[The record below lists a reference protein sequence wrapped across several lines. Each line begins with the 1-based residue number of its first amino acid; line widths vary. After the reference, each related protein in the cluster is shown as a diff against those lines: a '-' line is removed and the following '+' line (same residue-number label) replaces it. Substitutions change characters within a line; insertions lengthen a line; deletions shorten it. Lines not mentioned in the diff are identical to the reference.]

1 MAGASRENA
10 WEHSREVTTATMP
23 LACGDDR
30 DKGGCYTS
38 FMTHSVRQWL
48 CGCGP
53 STSAAQTS
61 EAFMQY
67 ESRAELKFSLSVALA
82 VQESWASCAAGDSLG
97 GFRSREGAND
107 RGICGDTVEMEISH
121 MKNGRQIGQGT
132 RKE

>member
-1 MAGASRENA
+1 MQ
-10 WEHSREVTTATMP
+10 HT
-23 LACGDDR
+23 CGDDR

-38 FMTHSVRQWL
+38 FMTHSVHQWR

-61 EAFMQY
+61 EAFMQC
-67 ESRAELKFSLSVALA
+67 ESRGRTKVHLIGLISSPRKLGC
-82 VQESWASCAAGDSLG
+82 CAGGNSLG

-107 RGICGDTVEMEISH
+107 RGICGDIVEMEISN

-132 RKE
+132 RKAYGVAECF